1 MKTALF
7 RNGVRIRQR
16 GQGMTE
22 YIIITALIAIAAIA
36 AVTYFGSTVRAQV
49 GAMGKERGLIIHLD
63 LEIAFGAIDVSQ
75 LLHRFTVSDLLK
87 GGEQGLPIEHD
98 AFRQF
103 EI

>member
-49 GAMGKERGLIIHLD
+49 GAMGKELGGSDATSTINRAKNQGNAAATAGEKKKD
-63 LEIAFGAIDVSQ
+63 LASYGSNAEV
-75 LLHRFTVSDLLK
+75 K
-87 GGEQGLPIEHD
+87 
-98 AFRQF
+98 
-103 EI
+103 